1 MSKKEKLERLRAWA
15 HWAMLN
21 PLNEDQKEMAES
33 VTILFNELREVR
45 ARMHEQYSQLL
56 TEQSQRL
63 DELAMDAKEA
73 ADDWREM
80 DISQISLVTER

>member
-1 MSKKEKLERLRAWA
+1 MSKQEKLERLRAWA
-15 HWAMLN
+15 HWATLN
-21 PLNEDQKEMAES
+21 PLNDDQKEMAES

-73 ADDWREM
+73 ADGWRET
-80 DISQISLVTER
+80 DISQIPLVTER